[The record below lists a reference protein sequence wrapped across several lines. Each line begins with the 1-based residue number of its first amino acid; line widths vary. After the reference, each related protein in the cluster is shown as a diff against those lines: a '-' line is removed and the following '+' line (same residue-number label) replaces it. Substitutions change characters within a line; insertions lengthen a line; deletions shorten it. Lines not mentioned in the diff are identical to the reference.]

1 MSGKWKITIVG
12 GSLNGIDF
20 SFPSDREVLIGRS
33 SKADVRLSAS
43 ESDVSGKHLK
53 LVLSEGVPM
62 AVNVTSRSHATFHQG
77 SEVPP
82 DGGSVVVAAH
92 DAIELGAS
100 RSIRIRFDAV
110 PAEEPTFV
118 NDGDAPSTAATR
130 WTESVSASAPTAV
143 IEESA
148 VTSQVRDDAT
158 FATRVSETFATRM
171 PSAPSAGIGALL
183 DDETVLVSGGEDVFM
198 SPNEETTTN
207 GVNDDEESGKTRDME
222 TRAGAMEEI
231 MAMKEGLERRRR
243 RRHVVVMFG
252 FLLVVGML
260 AGLWF
265 ASRKNNETST
275 MDFPLDAEG
284 RPDMAT
290 YSVKDEQGRVLVKVD
305 YPRDNGMSVTESTDG
320 GGVIVV
326 SSMGRDRDVPF
337 FLQLETVSRAE
348 ELEKDL
354 LASVRTWISSAEESG
369 AGYVFDIKV
378 KDELKYQFFEDV
390 FPGCCESKSLYGVK
404 FVTFDYKRTWSDS
417 EKTLWHGVLLY
428 FRKGDTVFIHRR
440 EIPES
445 YWVRGGYRIEQDPNI
460 AIYSNFIDS
469 YWESPGLEGLPVDR
483 KTSEL
488 MESVRGLLAKE
499 RASDWRYA
507 KKEIDAVL
515 VKTWRIDPKARDL
528 AEGCLRQF
536 RDILRTYYY
545 SKYNAFDTARE
556 NRDEKRMSRIR
567 RDAAMVFD
575 DPDERYYH
583 LVANG
588 EVW

>member
-1 MSGKWKITIVG
+1 MSGNWKITIVG
-12 GSLNGIDF
+12 GSLNGMDF
-20 SFPSDREVLIGRS
+20 SFPPDREVLIGRS
-33 SKADVRLSAS
+33 SKADVRLSSS

-53 LVLSEGVPM
+53 LVLVDGIPT
-62 AVNVTSRSHATFHQG
+62 AVNVTSRRHATFHQG
-77 SEVPP
+77 SEVEP

-100 RSIRIRFDAV
+100 RGVRIRFDAV
-110 PAEEPTFV
+110 PVDEPTFV

-130 WTESVSASAPTAV
+130 WAESVSASAPTAV

-148 VTSQVRDDAT
+148 VTSQVNGDAT

-171 PSAPSAGIGALL
+171 PSASHSGDLAAL
-183 DDETVLVSGGEDVFM
+183 DDETVLVSGGEDAFM
-198 SPNEETTTN
+198 SQNEETTTN
-207 GVNDDEESGKTRDME
+207 GVDADAESGKTRDME

-243 RRHVVVMFG
+243 RRHVVVVFG
-252 FLLVVGML
+252 FILVACML

-265 ASRKNNETST
+265 SSRTDNETDIMS
-275 MDFPLDAEG
+275 FPLNLEG
-284 RPDMAT
+284 RPDIAT
-290 YSVKDEQGRVLVKVD
+290 YAVKDDLGRVIVAAD
-305 YPRDNGMSVTESTDG
+305 YPRDNGMSVTESPDG
-320 GGVIVV
+320 GGVTVV
-326 SSMGRDRDVPF
+326 SAMGRDRDVPF
-337 FLQLETVSRAE
+337 FLQLEAVSQAD

-354 LASVRTWISSAEESG
+354 LSSVRTWISRAEESG

-378 KDELKYQFFEDV
+378 KDELRYQFFEDV
-390 FPGCCESKSLYGVK
+390 FPGCCQTKSLYGVK
-404 FVTFDYKRTWSDS
+404 FVTFDYKRTWADS
-417 EKTLWHGVLLY
+417 EKTLWHGVLIY
-428 FRKGDTVFIHRR
+428 FRKGDTAFIHRR

-460 AIYSNFIDS
+460 ALYSTFIDS
-469 YWESPGLEGLPVDR
+469 YWESPGLEGLPIER

-515 VKTWRIDPKARDL
+515 VKSWRTDPKTRDL

-536 RDILRTYYY
+536 REVLRTYYY
-545 SKYNAFDTARE
+545 GKYNAFDTARE
-556 NRDEKRMSRIR
+556 NRDEKKMARLRK
-567 RDAAMVFD
+567 DAAMVFD
-575 DPDERYYH
+575 DPEERYYH